1 VTDPTQEKPETSWSQ
16 RIERKLDEAVAALRV
31 IERVEERQVSQG
43 SGLKRAHSRLD
54 AHEERIRDLEITG
67 AGERN
72 KTSTNEWVVRLL
84 ISSAFGLVTGAVT
97 GVAVYL
103 LK

>member
-1 VTDPTQEKPETSWSQ
+1 LVIDVTEPKQEISEMSWRQ

-31 IERVEERQVSQG
+31 IERVEERIASQSAG
-43 SGLKRAHSRLD
+43 IKRAHGRLD
-54 AHEERIRDLEITG
+54 GHEERIRHLEISG

-72 KTSTNEWVVRLL
+72 KTSTNEWAVRLIISTVFSL
-84 ISSAFGLVTGAVT
+84 IV

>member
-1 VTDPTQEKPETSWSQ
+1 MGWRQ

-31 IERVEERQVSQG
+31 IERVEERIASQSAG
-43 SGLKRAHSRLD
+43 IKRAHLRLD
-54 AHEERIRDLEITG
+54 GHEKRIRDLEITG

-72 KTSTNEWVVRLL
+72 KTSANEWSVRLI
-84 ISSAFGLVTGAVT
+84 ISTVFGLVV
-97 GVAVYL
+97 GVVVYL